1 MKQISALISIFY
13 IFANSLVFAASGLPK
28 IEFEVNLLNYADDI
42 FHVTVHTEGL
52 TGENNIYNFPS
63 TVPGTYSLLDFGR
76 FVKSFNAYDEDGNK
90 LEVNRLS
97 TNRWEIS
104 DVDKL
109 SKITYDVEDTFDSD
123 ITEDQVIPMAGTGIN
138 KDYIVLNTFAVIG
151 FFEGLQTFPV
161 KMKLEYN
168 TDWTIGT
175 SLKLDEDGYYI
186 AESYDYFAD
195 SPILM
200 GKLTAASTTVN
211 DIEVGV
217 YVYSPDSSQN
227 AEVVVQIADSLLQA
241 LGEYIGY
248 SPVTNYNYLICLLD
262 EDTFRE
268 IGFMGAGALE
278 HSYSSLFVYPGFG
291 RFGMGLQDDMAHEFL
306 HILTPLNLHSNV
318 IQPFNFITP
327 TASEHIWL
335 YEGVT
340 EWGSDISQMRGGLI
354 TTDQYL
360 KKLSN
365 KITHSDQFR
374 KDISLTEM
382 GLNVYSDVITMEF
395 LNFYEKG
402 AVTAAMLDIRLLE
415 LSNGTRGLREVFLDL
430 IEQYGKNKPFPEG
443 EFFDI
448 FVSNSYPEIEDFIN
462 NYIKGTEAIPYE
474 EYMSKLGYKYIA
486 ERPSEDTRPAMG
498 IQLGMN
504 DKQQLTIV
512 GIEESGDDYGLQ
524 AGDVLLKV
532 MDKEVKMEN
541 MREIF
546 SGLQKMKVGDTVNV
560 VVLRGNEEVEV
571 NVILKQRMDKNI
583 FEKMENPTK
592 EQLQLREAWS
602 KNL

>member
-1 MKQISALISIFY
+1 MKQISALIPIIYLFLSSFTFGI
-13 IFANSLVFAASGLPK
+13 SGSPQVV
-28 IEFEVNLLNYADDI
+28 FEVNLLNYQDDI
-42 FHVTVHTEGL
+42 FHVTVYTEGL
-52 TGENNIYNFPS
+52 TEENDIYNLPS

-76 FVKSFNAYDEDGNK
+76 FVTSFTAFDSEGNE
-90 LEVNRLS
+90 LEVER
-97 TNRWEIS
+97 IS
-104 DVDKL
+104 INCWKILDIDKL
-109 SKITYDVEDTFDSD
+109 SKITYDVEDTFDAD
-123 ITEDQVIPMAGTGIN
+123 VTEDQVIPMAGTGIN
-138 KDYIVLNTFAVIG
+138 KEYIVLNTFAVVG

-161 KMKLEYN
+161 KMKLDYN

-175 SLKLDEDGYYI
+175 SLKLDEDGYYF

-195 SPILM
+195 SPMLM
-200 GKLTAASTTVN
+200 GKLSTATTTVN
-211 DIEVGV
+211 DIEVGI
-217 YVYSPDSSQN
+217 YVYSPDSTKN
-227 AEVVVQIADSLLQA
+227 AQAVVQIADSLLQA

-248 SPVTNYNYLICLLD
+248 SPVKNYNYLICLLD
-262 EDTFRE
+262 EETFRE

-291 RFGMGLQDDMAHEFL
+291 RFGLGLQDDMAHEFL

-374 KDISLTEM
+374 KDISLAEM

-402 AVTAAMLDIRLLE
+402 AVTAAMLDIKLLE

-430 IEQYGKNKPFPEG
+430 LEQYGKNKPFPED
-443 EFFDI
+443 EFFEI
-448 FVSNSYPEIEDFIN
+448 FVENSYPEIEDFIN
-462 NYIKGTEAIPYE
+462 DYIKGTKPLPYE
-474 EYMSKLGYKYIA
+474 EYMTKLGYKYIP
-486 ERPSEDTRPAMG
+486 ERLSEDSRPAMG
-498 IQLGMN
+498 VQLGMN
-504 DKQQLTIV
+504 DKQQLTII
-512 GIEESGDDYGLQ
+512 GIEEAKDDYGLQ

-532 MDKEVKMEN
+532 MDMEVKMEN
-541 MREIF
+541 IREIF
-546 SGLQKMKVGDTVNV
+546 GKLQKMKVGDTVNIIV
-560 VVLRGNEEVEV
+560 ERGNEEVEV
-571 NVILKQRMDKNI
+571 DVTLKQRMDKHI
-583 FEKMENPTK
+583 FEEMENPTSG
-592 EQLQLREAWS
+592 QLKLREAWS